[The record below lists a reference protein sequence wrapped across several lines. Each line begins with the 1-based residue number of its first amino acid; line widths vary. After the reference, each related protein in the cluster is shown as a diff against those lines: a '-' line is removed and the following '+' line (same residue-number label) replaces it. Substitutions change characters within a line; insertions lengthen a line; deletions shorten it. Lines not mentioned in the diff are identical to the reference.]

1 MTKTVAI
8 KSIQSPV
15 TLMTLGVVGLVLTY
29 MLITR
34 AIDTGSLGQYGL
46 SILLTSLTIRTFV
59 RAVRL
64 IRK

>member
-15 TLMTLGVVGLVLTY
+15 TLITLGVVGLVLTY

>member
-8 KSIQSPV
+8 KSMQSPAP
-15 TLMTLGVVGLVLTY
+15 LMTLGFVGLVLTY

-46 SILLTSLTIRTFV
+46 SILLTTLTVSTFV

>member
-8 KSIQSPV
+8 KAQQSPAP
-15 TLMTLGVVGLVLTY
+15 LITLGGVGLVLTY
-29 MLITR
+29 ILITR

-46 SILLTSLTIRTFV
+46 SILLSSLTIRTFV